1 MTINNWDVANQ
12 RYLAAALATVRNAL
26 ERHIAR
32 LRGAAEVEVEEQQT
46 LQQALDESAS
56 AMPAPSAL
64 AKLCAA
70 FDLSPFE
77 RDVLL
82 LCAGMELDGSFA
94 ALCAAAQG
102 RSWDEGNGATGT
114 YTGTRYPTFSLAQ
127 AALAGAQWNAIT
139 PSAHLLHIGRM
150 PIATGTTRA

>member
-32 LRGAAEVEVEEQQT
+32 LRGAAEVEEQQT
-46 LQQALDESAS
+46 LQQALDESTS
-56 AMPAPSAL
+56 AMPAPSSL
-64 AKLCAA
+64 TKLCVA

-102 RSWDEGNGATGT
+102 RSWDEGNGATGRC
-114 YTGTRYPTFSLAQ
+114 TGTPYPTFSLVL
-127 AALAGAQWNAIT
+127 AALPVGHWDALT
-139 PSAHLLHIGRM
+139 RSAPLLQCGLIVFGSVHSL
-150 PIATGTTRA
+150 